1 MSALSL
7 IAVEER
13 RFAALLDALK
23 LARLALNT
31 APRFRCGDTDSYRVV
46 SQIEAALAGI
56 EEVLR

>member
-1 MSALSL
+1 MSAPAI

-13 RFAALLDALK
+13 RLAALLDALK

-31 APRFRCGDTDSYRVV
+31 APRFRCGNTDSYRVA

-56 EEVLR
+56 EEVLP